1 MYVEGMYNV
10 FKKALLR
17 NANSIVSDIFICCLL
32 KLFYS
37 SLLPVAGGKLPC
49 KIVLLTYKS
58 NMEPSI

>member
-32 KLFYS
+32 KLFF
-37 SLLPVAGGKLPC
+37 SLLLSGTGGKLPC
-49 KIVLLTYKS
+49 KLVLPLY
-58 NMEPSI
+58 